1 MAPRYRTCRK
11 RKNLREALSLSFRPS
26 LDFRKP
32 VEGGTPERVQNAVSK
47 CADAPERQERHYKH
61 SRQLRPPR
69 RRQIR
74 SRISGLNGPCHL
86 RGETYGRE
94 DGQESHQHKNN
105 GRTRKSKR
113 LHIKPPWKW
122 QLAIC
127 RLTI

>member
-1 MAPRYRTCRK
+1 MATRCRTCRK

-94 DGQESHQHKNN
+94 DGQESHQHKEGWPSEEIETTAYQTSLEVAAGNM
-105 GRTRKSKR
+105 SSD
-113 LHIKPPWKW
+113 
-122 QLAIC
+122 
-127 RLTI
+127 